1 MLSNVQQALTAKIDF
16 IASEKAAVEGNLHDL
31 LAQKE
36 ELDEKIMNL
45 EAETERWR
53 NQMKIDADTTLFEI
67 VCEFLYSN
75 K

>member
-1 MLSNVQQALTAKIDF
+1 MQQALTAKIDF

-36 ELDEKIMNL
+36 ELDQKIMNL
-45 EAETERWR
+45 ETETERWR

-67 VCEFLYSN
+67 VCKFLYFN